1 MAINKIPPLSA
12 QNNAKRGLE
21 LRKKYNRGGL
31 SASEASEQDI
41 RSGVNSARSIS
52 SGNGLSTDLIKA
64 MARFNRF
71 RKDYQPDKR
80 ESDGGQ
86 TAGTIAWLLWGGTTG
101 VDWALK
107 KSKEIDNEKQQEG
120 NSTKKSNNMNK
131 EYKSFSFE
139 IKNYRNEEEYF
150 YFEGYAST
158 FGNVDRGNDI
168 IEKGAFTDT
177 LKKDKFKIL
186 WQHKMIEPIGMPIK
200 AYEDEKGLYIEA
212 KLPKDDDFVRGRVIP
227 QMKCGTIDSMSIGF
241 IVKEDDYVDYGQ
253 DERERYKEKVRVI
266 KSVDLFEVSLVSMP
280 MNPLAMVSSFKSED
294 LAKYLP
300 EDNKDEAAAIVE
312 DCFSK
317 MVNDLPKSK
326 EQKENIQTKSVQ
338 EVTCMKDIENILKL
352 KCNFSQN
359 ERKVFISKI
368 KDFSK
373 QRDVVNEVKE
383 LRDVIRGQE
392 MTKTLNNFINDLKN
406 I

>member
-1 MAINKIPPLSA
+1 
-12 QNNAKRGLE
+12 
-21 LRKKYNRGGL
+21 
-31 SASEASEQDI
+31 
-41 RSGVNSARSIS
+41 
-52 SGNGLSTDLIKA
+52 
-64 MARFNRF
+64 
-71 RKDYQPDKR
+71 
-80 ESDGGQ
+80 
-86 TAGTIAWLLWGGTTG
+86 
-101 VDWALK
+101 
-107 KSKEIDNEKQQEG
+107 
-120 NSTKKSNNMNK
+120 
-131 EYKSFSFE
+131 
-139 IKNYRNEEEYF
+139 
-150 YFEGYAST
+150 
-158 FGNVDRGNDI
+158 
-168 IEKGAFTDT
+168 
-177 LKKDKFKIL
+177 
-186 WQHKMIEPIGMPIK
+186 
-200 AYEDEKGLYIEA
+200 
-212 KLPKDDDFVRGRVIP
+212 
-227 QMKCGTIDSMSIGF
+227 
-241 IVKEDDYVDYGQ
+241 
-253 DERERYKEKVRVI
+253 
-266 KSVDLFEVSLVSMP
+266 MP